1 MSKLYIQNLAPIIT
15 ERCNLRCAHCM
26 RGDATS
32 KDMKD
37 EVIEQIGQIDSI
49 GNLTIC
55 GGEPTL
61 ALSTLEKLLT
71 FIVENHIRLETLTM
85 TINGTNYSE
94 ELLRLL
100 DYIDEYIPKRKYDI
114 NAFFGI
120 SKDLFH
126 VKELKD
132 RGQLDA
138 YVENVTQYV
147 ESPHFLEYRG
157 IDKKLFR
164 EGRAESLD
172 PKITIPIKPWPI
184 IYDYLKKHDVM
195 EVGPLVTINTD
206 GIVTECDASLEHQRT
221 LYNYGNILEEDLET
235 IIKRVGEE
243 VSPLTWYHKT
253 GKIMRKQVNYNK

>member
-15 ERCNLRCAHCM
+15 ERCNLKCMHCM
-26 RGDATS
+26 RGTATS
-32 KDMKD
+32 KDMKA
-37 EVIEQIGQIDSI
+37 EVIEQLGQIDSI
-49 GNLTIC
+49 GNITIC

-61 ALSTLEKLLT
+61 ALPTLEKLLT
-71 FIVENHIRLETLTM
+71 FIVDNHIGLDTLTM

-100 DYIDEYIPKRKYDI
+100 DYIDEYIPKRKYDV

-120 SKDLFH
+120 SKDPFH
-126 VKELKD
+126 VRELKD
-132 RGQLDA
+132 RGQIDT
-138 YVENVTQYV
+138 YVDNVTKYV
-147 ESPHFLEYRG
+147 ESPHFLEYRE

-172 PKITIPIKPWPI
+172 PRITIPLNPWPI
-184 IYDYLKKHDVM
+184 IYTYLKEHDVT
-195 EVGPLVTINTD
+195 EVGPLVAINPD

-221 LYNYGNILEEDLET
+221 LYNYGNILEEDLEL

-243 VSPLTWYHKT
+243 VSPRTWYRKT
-253 GKIMRKQVNYNK
+253 GKIIKKQINYNK